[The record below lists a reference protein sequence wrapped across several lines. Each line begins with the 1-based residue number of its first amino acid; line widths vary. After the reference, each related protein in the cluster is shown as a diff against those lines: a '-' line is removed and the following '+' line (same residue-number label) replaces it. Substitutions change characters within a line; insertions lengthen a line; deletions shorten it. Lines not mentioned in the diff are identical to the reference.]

1 MSEAGYSHPDQAV
14 KHSYPLAVTE
24 DGFSSALSLCLK
36 TSPYMLAR
44 FGILVGFT
52 VAAIVWVALCGGL
65 AALFTNEDGEGG
77 GAILFLFGIAGPAG
91 VFVWLKRYVLYL
103 LKAGHIAVLTK
114 LITDGKLP
122 DGVNQVEYGKSIVTE
137 KFAQTN
143 VLFVLDSLITG
154 IVRAFNRTLDWIASM
169 IPIPG
174 VESLVKF
181 VNGIIHMAT
190 TFIDETVFS
199 YNLARGDENVWR
211 SSSDAVVYYGQNVKP
226 VLKTAVVALILEYVL
241 SFVLFL
247 VCLVPAYLIGT
258 MLPDS
263 VSGWAWIVAILLA
276 LNIRAAFLHPIFLTM
291 VALTF
296 HKNVQGQE
304 IDQSMA
310 DKLSSV
316 SDKFQELTRR
326 AKEWVEE
333 KMGSKG
339 EAPVES
345 PAG

>member
-1 MSEAGYSHPDQAV
+1 
-14 KHSYPLAVTE
+14 
-24 DGFSSALSLCLK
+24 
-36 TSPYMLAR
+36 
-44 FGILVGFT
+44 
-52 VAAIVWVALCGGL
+52 
-65 AALFTNEDGEGG
+65 
-77 GAILFLFGIAGPAG
+77 
-91 VFVWLKRYVLYL
+91 
-103 LKAGHIAVLTK
+103 
-114 LITDGKLP
+114 
-122 DGVNQVEYGKSIVTE
+122 
-137 KFAQTN
+137 
-143 VLFVLDSLITG
+143 
-154 IVRAFNRTLDWIASM
+154 
-169 IPIPG
+169 
-174 VESLVKF
+174 
-181 VNGIIHMAT
+181 
-190 TFIDETVFS
+190 
-199 YNLARGDENVWR
+199 
-211 SSSDAVVYYGQNVKP
+211 VKP